1 MNVISIFS
9 PKGGV
14 GKTTISAH
22 LADCLAVKYGKKVLC
37 YDSDPQQALFAS
49 AEKGGF
55 AFSVINEF
63 PKEKPDCD
71 FLIVD
76 FRPSGKLSH
85 QEQKV
90 LDISSKI
97 ICPVRASR
105 LDLES
110 ALKLNQ
116 LADESKIIK
125 VLSCFDKRIQD
136 QKMVQ
141 KDLAKDYR
149 VISYLS
155 IYARTMNDKKTIYTR
170 QNSSLYG
177 IQRAKNEIEAI
188 VKACI

>member
-1 MNVISIFS
+1 MKVISIFS

-22 LADCLAVKYGKKVLC
+22 FADCLAVKFGKKVLC

-49 AEKGGF
+49 ADKGGF
-55 AFSVINEF
+55 AFDVINEF
-63 PKEKPDCD
+63 PTEKPDCD

-76 FRPSGKLSH
+76 FRPSGKLTQ
-85 QEQKV
+85 QEQKI
-90 LDISSKI
+90 LNISKKI

-116 LADESKIIK
+116 LADESKIIR

-136 QKMVQ
+136 QKTVQ
-141 KDLAKDYR
+141 KDLAKDYQ
-149 VISYLS
+149 
-155 IYARTMNDKKTIYTR
+155 DKRKTP
-170 QNSSLYG
+170 SF
-177 IQRAKNEIEAI
+177 
-188 VKACI
+188 